1 MENKKT
7 YKLVTFIIVVI
18 ILIDQLIKIILS
30 PKLNNNLTANIL
42 GNIAADTLVIILI
55 LKFIMTQKGNM
66 SKITE
71 ISLAFIVGGGISNLI
86 DLIFKK
92 EIIRCINISSF
103 IEKLPLF
110 NLADIFIV
118 IGFII
123 FVVVVGINLVKM
135 RKEK

>member
-103 IEKLPLF
+103 LEKLPLF